1 MMEMIGISVGGLR
14 NAYVADVDLIEE
26 IVFATLRGEET
37 LRDVI
42 SVGLEQ
48 TALVVDARAK
58 HLRTRTHDEGGA
70 QVLVALKLN
79 RSE

>member
-1 MMEMIGISVGGLR
+1 MMEMIGISVGGLC

-37 LRDVI
+37 LREVI

-48 TALVVDARAK
+48 TALVVDARAE
-58 HLRTRTHDEGGA
+58 HLRTRTHDEDGT
-70 QVLVALKLN
+70 QVLVTLKLN